1 MIKPRIL
8 ITDDESCLRDLL
20 FVVLKDEYR
29 VHFTSNGLEAT
40 RFLQENSAD
49 LVLLDLVM
57 PVLNGIEV
65 LNWIKENGI
74 DVPVLMMSSLDI
86 QKIPHPFGD
95 LGIKG
100 FISKPFEIDP
110 LLRRIR
116 ETIQS
121 DLLEEGPTV
130 DRRVLKRRYLLERRK
145 GERRSWTYVDPGLI
159 FDGEALRRKGME
171 RRTNS
176 RRAMVD
182 RRIE

>member
-1 MIKPRIL
+1 MIL
-8 ITDDESCLRDLL
+8 ITDDEPCLRDLL
-20 FVVLKDEYR
+20 FVVLKDKYR

-40 RFLQENSAD
+40 RFLQENKAD

-57 PVLNGIEV
+57 PFLNGIEV

-74 DVPVLMMSSLDI
+74 DVPVLLMSSFDI
-86 QKIPHPFGD
+86 KKIPHPFGD

-116 ETIQS
+116 ETIKS
-121 DLLEEGPTV
+121 DLLEKGPAV
-130 DRRVLKRRYLLERRK
+130 DRRVSKRRYLHERRK
-145 GERRSWTYVDPGLI
+145 AERRSWSYVNAGLI
-159 FDGEALRRKGME
+159 FDGEAIRRKGME

-176 RRAMVD
+176 RRNTDD